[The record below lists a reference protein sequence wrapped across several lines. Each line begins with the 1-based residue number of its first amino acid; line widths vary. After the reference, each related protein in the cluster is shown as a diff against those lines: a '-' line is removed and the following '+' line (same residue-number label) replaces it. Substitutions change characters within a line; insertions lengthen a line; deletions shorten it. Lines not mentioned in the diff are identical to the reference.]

1 MLKLNSKIGRE
12 WTIEQILR
20 SFPEKSQKIASALTR
35 AGLACASCQAATWE
49 TLEAGMMGHGFEDEA
64 VDALVDELN
73 AILEE
78 KTDLTTIGLTLGAA
92 LKLQEVLKAENKVG
106 WALRFGD
113 KLGGCNGHEYTL
125 GFSQK
130 AIPQDDEVFHSNGL
144 EIHVDK
150 SMVGRLRG
158 SLIDYEESLMGSGF
172 KITNPNVQS
181 SCACGNSHG
190 H

>member
-1 MLKLNSKIGRE
+1 MLKLNSKIERH
-12 WTIEQILR
+12 WTIEKILR

-35 AGLACASCQAATWE
+35 AGLACTSCQAATWE
-49 TLEAGMMGHGFEDEA
+49 TLEAGMLGHGFEEEA
-64 VDALVDELN
+64 IEALLVELN

-78 KTDLTTIGLTLGAA
+78 KNDPTTISLTLGAA
-92 LKLQEVLKAENKVG
+92 LKLQEVLKAENKEG

-113 KLGGCNGHEYTL
+113 KPGGCNGYEYTL

-130 AIPQDDEVFHSNGL
+130 EAPSDVVFTSHGL
-144 EIHVDK
+144 QIHVDK
-150 SMVGRLRG
+150 SMVGRLMG
-158 SLIDYEESLMGSGF
+158 AEIDYEESLMGSGF

-181 SCACGNSHG
+181 SCACGSSHG

>member
-1 MLKLNSKIGRE
+1 MNSKIERD

-20 SFPEKSQKIASALTR
+20 SFPDKSQKLASALTR

-49 TLEAGMMGHGFEDEA
+49 TLEAGMLGHGFEDEA
-64 VDALVDELN
+64 IDSLLGELN
-73 AILEE
+73 AILKEQN
-78 KTDLTTIGLTLGAA
+78 DPTTINLTLSAA
-92 LKLQEVLKAENKVG
+92 CKLQEILKAENKLG

-113 KLGGCNGHEYTL
+113 KPGGCNGYEYTL

-130 AIPQDDEVFHSNGL
+130 ASAQDVVFHSHGVD
-144 EIHVDK
+144 IHVDK
-150 SMVGRLRG
+150 SMVGRLMG
-158 SLIDYEESLMGSGF
+158 SEIDHEESLMGSGF

-181 SCACGNSHG
+181 SCACGSSHG